1 MKQFILKLLS
11 KFSWFKKEPQEKK
24 IEYLG
29 DSFDLYWALHK
40 SIANSL
46 DYLKIDRNK
55 KHKLA
60 VSIIGAEV
68 CQSILSKYEG
78 YDTEKYILWLKAQ
91 RYFHEYSRKNDPNQK
106 PVEDILKPTDN
117 YTAELYYYG
126 KRVWR
131 IDGSGFTQYIDNNGS
146 VKNKQD

>member
-11 KFSWFKKEPQEKK
+11 KFKKTPKEPQ

-29 DSFDLYWALHK
+29 DSFDLYCTLEQ
-40 SIANSL
+40 SIETSL
-46 DYLKIDRNK
+46 DYLKVDRKK

-68 CQSILSKYEG
+68 CQSILSQYEG
-78 YDTEKYILWLKAQ
+78 YDNDKYLLWLKAQ
-91 RYFHEYSRKNDPNQK
+91 SYFHEDSRENDPNQE
-106 PVEDILKPTDN
+106 PLEDVFAEKGN
-117 YTAELYYYG
+117 YTAELYHYG

-131 IDGSGFTQYIDNNGS
+131 IDDSGFTKYINNDGS
-146 VKNKQD
+146 RNG